1 MHHLKLFLIF
11 IIQLMILIWQT
22 TIVAS
27 QEGNEDTFT
36 RVFEQMWK
44 LNIFGRP
51 AVIERH
57 IPRSPDCNE
66 ECDLLKVII
75 KGNVH

>member
-1 MHHLKLFLIF
+1 
-11 IIQLMILIWQT
+11 
-22 TIVAS
+22 
-27 QEGNEDTFT
+27 
-36 RVFEQMWK
+36 MWK